1 MKRLFALFL
10 LVCCVAVPAWA
21 APHSLSMGAPQP
33 VPAVKFIDGQGR
45 RVSLDA
51 FKGKVVVLDFWATW
65 CQPCREEFPA
75 LDRLQGRLGAQ
86 GVVVL
91 AVSVDRKGMPA
102 VDKFYTDLK
111 VANLGKYLDDTQEM
125 MTSMGVRGLPTTLVI
140 DRQGL
145 EVARV
150 EGPAAW
156 DSPEVAAVL
165 ESMLKP

>member
-1 MKRLFALFL
+1 MKRLVALFL
-10 LVCCVAVPAWA
+10 LLLCAAVPARA
-21 APHSLSMGAPQP
+21 ATHSLSMSAPKP
-33 VPAVKFIDGQGR
+33 VPAVSFLDSQGH

-75 LDRLQGRLGAQ
+75 LDRLQGRLGPQ

-102 VDKFYTDLK
+102 VDKFYDTLK
-111 VANLGKYLDDTQEM
+111 VANLSKYLDDSQEM
-125 MTSMGVRGLPTTLVI
+125 ANSMGIRGLPTTLVI
-140 DRQGL
+140 NRQGL

-150 EGPAAW
+150 EGPAVW
-156 DSPEVAAVL
+156 DGPEMAAVL
-165 ESMLKP
+165 EALLKQ

>member
-10 LVCCVAVPAWA
+10 LVCTAVPAWA

-33 VPAVKFIDGQGR
+33 VPAVSFADAWGH
-45 RVSLDA
+45 RVSLDS
-51 FKGKVVVLDFWATW
+51 FKGKVVVLDFWASW

-75 LDRLQGRLGAQ
+75 LDRLQGQLGAR

-91 AVSVDRKGMPA
+91 AVSVDRRGLPA
-102 VDKFYTDLK
+102 VDKFYSDLR
-111 VANLGKYLDDTQEM
+111 VAHLDKFLDDTQEM
-125 MTSMGVRGLPTTLVI
+125 ATSMGIRGLPTTLVI

-145 EVARV
+145 EVARI

-156 DSPEVAAVL
+156 DSPEMEAVL